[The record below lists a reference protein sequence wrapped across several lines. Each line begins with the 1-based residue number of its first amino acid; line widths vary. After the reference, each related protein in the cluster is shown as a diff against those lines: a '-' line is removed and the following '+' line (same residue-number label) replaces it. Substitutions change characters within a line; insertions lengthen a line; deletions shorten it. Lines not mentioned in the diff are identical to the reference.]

1 LDTKGV
7 PGAGL
12 AAVVAAEAAIVGAI
26 AAVPYRTAPATPPA
40 SIDPAIATA
49 AIDFLTLII
58 SFLLRIVNRS
68 RERRIEG

>member
-12 AAVVAAEAAIVGAI
+12 AAVVAAEATIVGVI
-26 AAVPYRTAPATPPA
+26 AAAPYRTAPATPPA
-40 SIDPAIATA
+40 NIDPAIATA
-49 AIDFLTLII
+49 AIDFRTLIT

-68 RERRIEG
+68 